1 MIMENNTKIFVIESL
16 QEDDKKTGTNLYN
29 DLIRYQFPFDSKL
42 YEVMDSGDWY
52 GAIEDIK
59 SKVKPGDVVFL
70 HLEAHGNGKGT
81 AIILT
86 NGEELS
92 FRKIGDDFICINR
105 IIGCNLFVTL
115 AVCHGLFLIMDS
127 ISLERMPFCGL
138 IGSLQAISESDLE
151 VRYYEFYRS
160 YSESKDIELAMEELK
175 KSNPSIPSSYIF
187 LKPETIFFQTWKEYY
202 EVTSD
207 EEWKKKRSHI
217 VAKRYH
223 LNRKQRRAYLK
234 KFNNENKIYAKRV
247 FKQKAEEFFMLKEFP
262 ENKTRFGVDYSYYY
276 NHEGDVLMNK
286 GKEGKE

>member
-1 MIMENNTKIFVIESL
+1 MENNTKIFVIESL
-16 QEDDKKTGTNLYN
+16 QEGDKKTGTNLYN
-29 DLIRYQFPFDSKL
+29 DLIRYQFPFDSMHYK
-42 YEVMDSGDWY
+42 VMDSGDWY

-81 AIILT
+81 AVILT

-105 IIGCNLFVTL
+105 IIGCNLYVTL
-115 AVCHGLFLIMDS
+115 AVCHGLFLLMDS
-127 ISLERMPFCGL
+127 MSLEKMPFCGL

-151 VRYYEFYRS
+151 IRYYEFYRS
-160 YSESKDIELAMEELK
+160 YSEFQDIELAMEELK

-217 VAKRYH
+217 VAKRHH

-234 KFNNENKIYAKRV
+234 MFNNENQIYAKRV

-276 NHEGDVLMNK
+276 KQESDALMKK
-286 GKEGKE
+286 GKEDKE

>member
-1 MIMENNTKIFVIESL
+1 MENNTKIFVIESL
-16 QEDDKKTGTNLYN
+16 QEGDKKTGTNLYN
-29 DLIRYQFPFDSKL
+29 DLIIYQFPFDSMHYK
-42 YEVMDSGDWY
+42 VMDSGDWY

-59 SKVKPGDVVFL
+59 SKVKPDDVVFL

-105 IIGCNLFVTL
+105 IIGCNLYVTL
-115 AVCHGLFLIMDS
+115 AVCHGLFLLMDS
-127 ISLERMPFCGL
+127 MSLEKMPFCGL

-151 VRYYEFYRS
+151 IRYYEFYRS
-160 YSESKDIELAMEELK
+160 YSEFQDIELAMEELK
-175 KSNPSIPSSYIF
+175 KSNPSVPSSYIF

-217 VAKRYH
+217 VAKRHH

-234 KFNNENKIYAKRV
+234 KFNNENQIYAKRV
-247 FKQKAEEFFMLKEFP
+247 FKQKSEEFFMLKEFP

-286 GKEGKE
+286 GKEDKE

>member
-16 QEDDKKTGTNLYN
+16 QEGDKKTGTNLYN
-29 DLIRYQFPFDSKL
+29 DLIRYQFPFDSMHYK
-42 YEVMDSGDWY
+42 VMDSGDWY

-59 SKVKPGDVVFL
+59 SKVKPDDVVFI
-70 HLEAHGNGKGT
+70 HVEAHGNGKGT

-105 IIGCNLFVTL
+105 IIGCNLYVTL
-115 AVCHGLFLIMDS
+115 AVCHGLFLLMDS
-127 ISLERMPFCGL
+127 MSLEKMPFCGL

-151 VRYYEFYRS
+151 IRYYEFYRS
-160 YSESKDIELAMEELK
+160 YSEFQDIELAMEELK

-207 EEWKKKRSHI
+207 EEWQKKRSYI
-217 VAKRYH
+217 VAKRHH
-223 LNRKQRRAYLK
+223 LNREQRRAFLR
-234 KFNNENKIYAKRV
+234 KFKNEKELYAKRV
-247 FKQKAEEFFMLKEFP
+247 FKQKAEEFFMLKDFP

-276 NHEGDVLMNK
+276 NQEGDALMNK
-286 GKEGKE
+286 GKEDKE